1 MKMAFI
7 QHLRSIFVRDNTLDR
22 PLSGS
27 SRFNIRFMKRTNMLA
42 IFMFVFGILGKIIYN
57 VFFAD

>member
-1 MKMAFI
+1 MAFI
-7 QHLRSIFVRDNTLDR
+7 QHLRSVFIHDNTMNR
-22 PLSGS
+22 PLSSS

-57 VFFAD
+57 LFFAN

>member
-1 MKMAFI
+1 MPAILDRF
-7 QHLRSIFVRDNTLDR
+7 HRIFVKDNTQAQ

-57 VFFAD
+57 YFFKG